1 MRSARHDAHSS
12 PASLARLRRRSSAMP
27 GKPCQRIA
35 ATRAAA
41 PLETYVPIDGPR
53 ATSPQAQA
61 NLTPCRTMHG
71 VRPVGHDEEVS
82 HRPVPSHQP
91 PAAVHQRKSF
101 KFVDLFAGL
110 GGFHVALAALGG
122 EAVFAAEWNQPLN
135 ALYKQN
141 FGIAPAGDVAQVPAA
156 SVPDHDVL
164 TAGFPCQP
172 FSKAGEQLGFT
183 HTLQG
188 QLFFKV
194 EEIIAAKKPAY
205 FILENV
211 PNLLRHEKGET
222 FKVIVKSLRDLG
234 YDVDARR
241 YSPHNFGIP
250 QIRDRVYIVGSRKG
264 LHTFSW
270 PEPLAVATDI
280 RTVLDKSPLS
290 ARRISP
296 TSERALSIWDDFLH
310 SAPADLKLPS
320 FPIWAME
327 FGANYPYEDET
338 PFALIE
344 ELGERGLNRYKGNF
358 GKPLFGLTASQQLEN
373 LPSHA
378 RRKEHRFPKWKIDFI
393 RNNRQFYAD
402 NKLWIDPWLERSA
415 LSSMA
420 SSLQKFEWN
429 AQGGSRSIWN
439 FVIQIRASGV
449 RIKRPTTAPS
459 LIAMTDTQVPI
470 IGWERRYMTP
480 TECARLQSLDSI
492 NLPTSNSA
500 AYKALGNAVN
510 AEVVRQ
516 IAEPLLVEVTMP
528 RMPVVTIGESESTIF
543 PVRQAS

>member
-1 MRSARHDAHSS
+1 METAD
-12 PASLARLRRRSSAMP
+12 
-27 GKPCQRIA
+27 QRE
-35 ATRAAA
+35 
-41 PLETYVPIDGPR
+41 P
-53 ATSPQAQA
+53 
-61 NLTPCRTMHG
+61 
-71 VRPVGHDEEVS
+71 
-82 HRPVPSHQP
+82 
-91 PAAVHQRKSF
+91 F

-141 FGIAPAGDVAQVPAA
+141 FGITPAGDVAQVPAA

-172 FSKAGEQLGFT
+172 FSKAGEQLGFA

-194 EEIIAAKKPAY
+194 EEIIAAKRPAY

-211 PNLLRHEKGET
+211 PNLLRHKKGET
-222 FKVIVKSLRDLG
+222 FRVILKTLRDLG

-250 QIRDRVYIVGSRKG
+250 QIRDRVYIVGSKKG
-264 LHTFSW
+264 LHSFKW
-270 PEPLAVATDI
+270 PEPVAVATDI
-280 RTVLDKSPLS
+280 RSVLEKNPTN
-290 ARRISP
+290 ARHISP
-296 TSERALSIWDDFLH
+296 TSERALSIWDDFLQ

-327 FGANYPYEDET
+327 FGATYPYEDET
-338 PFALIE
+338 PYALVE

-358 GKPLFGLTASQQLEN
+358 GKSLFELTSTQQMES

-378 RRKEHRFPKWKIDFI
+378 RRKEYQFPKWKIDFI
-393 RNNRQFYAD
+393 RSNRQFYLD
-402 NKLWIDPWLERSA
+402 NKVWIAPWLERSNISA
-415 LSSMA
+415 MA

-429 AQGGSRSIWN
+429 AQGGKRSIWD

-480 TECARLQSLDSI
+480 AECARLQSLDSI
-492 NLPTSNSA
+492 SLPTSNSA

-516 IAEPLLVEVTMP
+516 IAEPLLIEAVKPQT
-528 RMPVVTIGESESTIF
+528 PVVAIGIPEPTTF
-543 PVRQAS
+543 VVRQAS